1 MKKKNIL
8 LFLYLFVHIYFT
20 YAQQITTDNTQQ
32 PNELIQNLVGSNC
45 VTVSNLSS
53 PINGSINNIVSYGAF
68 DNNGT
73 NFPLQNG
80 IILST
85 GRVSSAG
92 DPQNPQDLSEGNLDW
107 VTDPDILNVLNIDQ
121 TLNATTIEFDFS
133 SPNNFISFNYLFAS
147 EEYQQEYPC
156 NFQDVFAILIKRAG
170 TTDPYVNIALV
181 PETTTEVSTN
191 TIHPSITGFCDA
203 QNENYFRGY
212 NSGDTNFNGSTEVLT
227 ASADILPNETY
238 QIKMI
243 IADHIDQRYDSA
255 VFIEANGFGA
265 SINLGPDQNIC
276 GSDLTLDADINNT
289 SASYTWLL
297 NGNPIAGENNPTL
310 EVSTSGTYDV
320 EVSIPTVSGN
330 CTLSDSIAIEI
341 IPFQEAL
348 PINNWLVC
356 NPFDSDG
363 TNDFNFTE
371 KNDEIYAN
379 LPSTNYIISYHPTI
393 EAAQNNTNTITGL
406 YQNTE
411 QTETIFVRIESLSGD
426 CLQVGSFEIS
436 VSDSPDTLEYT
447 IDVCNGELVEAVF
460 NDLNFLGTVVSNFN
474 LDTTVYFYHTEDDAV
489 NIENE
494 LTEFPSLSNEP
505 DLFYARI
512 LDDSSVCPAIV
523 PIHLDYIPE
532 PDIGI
537 ERYIFDLCMDPNYS
551 ETIDGNSYNYN
562 TIPADYNIIEIFEE
576 IETTYPGITVQL
588 EILLGTGGSPI
599 FTTSETKYVIPISIR
614 YIDENCPKFMILELH
629 KNLLYNRVTN
639 VLEVSR
645 CDDQSND
652 GIVDFNLIEVVEE
665 FKGDYDDI
673 DLQLYETES
682 DLLSG
687 INPLDLNT
695 PFTVINS
702 ETLYLG
708 SSYAN
713 CSLVSRIDLI
723 VKPGFYV
730 PPMSIDYCGN
740 TNPVTNTT
748 NIVLEPLVQTVFPGT
763 NINNPVQF
771 YLTVD
776 DAENQENELIE
787 SYDVAGNQQIF
798 YIRVSNMFLG
808 CYDVSTLQVNI
819 TNAIEASDPE
829 PLVICDD
836 DQDGIATINLES
848 VIPELA
854 GDATNLNF
862 SFFES
867 YDEAVTKATP
877 IINPNS
883 YTTETNTVYIRG
895 EIGSLECFTVFKY
908 DIQIYA
914 NPHIDAIDD
923 YIYCGIDLN
932 EDPEFL
938 LATKDLEIINGQV
951 GMQVLYFE
959 SENDAVNRLNPI
971 DKTINYLPLSNPQ
984 TLYVR
989 LENEAENNCYKI
1001 APMQIEARQAPI
1013 YNNPIDIFEC
1023 DIDKTG
1029 LVTADLSNIINDITA
1044 GSPTELNVSFHLTP
1058 LNAELGSNAI
1068 PLIYTATSNPQI
1080 IYARVENINSGC
1092 FETPTFS
1099 MNTLSLPDIQFGKSI
1114 TACANNNNFSL
1125 DWNLTQIELEI
1136 LEGRQYNIGF
1146 TYFESEDDAL
1156 TDNNPIISPE
1166 FYTNTSSP
1174 QTLYSKIINNTTGCF
1189 DIVPF
1194 ELIINSPPL
1203 INEFETFSICENT
1216 ENSVDLLDINEL
1228 LIDNTYNVVINY
1240 FSNEVDAEANENAL
1254 NSNYFYT
1261 NTTETLYI
1269 RVEFNTTHC
1278 YVVYPFQLV
1287 INPLPVA
1294 NTPDNLIVCD
1304 DDFDGYVSVDL
1315 TQQNSAILGNQNSND
1330 FSITYYNSNINAIED
1345 RNPLHSNYNVFDSE
1359 IIYVRLENNNT
1370 GCYDITQF
1378 STVINSL
1385 PNISIPDQVICLN
1398 DLPLLVSANTNTT
1411 SDTYQWSTGETSSE
1425 IEINAIGS
1433 YFVTIT
1439 NQYGCTYTTTFN
1451 VTESESATIDVVE
1464 TIDFSDPNNIT
1475 VTVTG
1480 IGNYLYQ
1487 LNTNPFQ
1494 LSNVFQNVPIGQ
1506 NTITIIDQNGC
1517 ASITKDVFVI
1527 DTPKHLTPND
1537 DGDFDTWHIA
1547 GVETLPGTIINVFD
1561 RYGKLMTQL
1570 NHNSLGWNGTYN
1582 GTKMPAG
1589 DYWFVADVIQD
1600 GKEFQVKGHFTL
1612 RR

>member
-8 LFLYLFVHIYFT
+8 LFLFLFAYIYIS
-20 YAQQITTDNTQQ
+20 YAQQITTDNSQQ

-45 VTVSNLSS
+45 VTVNNVSS
-53 PINGSINNIVSYGAF
+53 PINGNINNIVSYGSF
-68 DNNGT
+68 DSNGT

-92 DPQNPQDLSEGNLDW
+92 DPQNHQDLSEGNLDW

-147 EEYQQEYPC
+147 DEYQQEYPC

-191 TIHPSITGFCDA
+191 TIHPSITGFCEA
-203 QNENYFRGY
+203 QNQNYFRGY

-341 IPFQEAL
+341 IPFQEAS
-348 PINNWLVC
+348 PIDNWLVC
-356 NPFDSDG
+356 NPFGSDG
-363 TNDFNFTE
+363 TNNFDFTE

-379 LPSTNYIISYHPTI
+379 LPSTDYIISYHPTI

-411 QTETIFVRIESLSGD
+411 QTETIFVRIESLNGD

-512 LDDSSVCPAIV
+512 VDDSSVCPVIV

-532 PDIGI
+532 TDIGI
-537 ERYIFDLCMDPNYS
+537 ERYMFDLCMDPNYS

-562 TIPADYNIIEIFEE
+562 TIPADYNIVEIFEE

-588 EILLGTGGSPI
+588 EILLGTDGSPI

-614 YIDENCPKFMILELH
+614 YIDENCPKFMTLELH
-629 KNLLYNRVTN
+629 KNLLYSRFKDEYNI
-639 VLEVSR
+639 SR
-645 CDDQSND
+645 CDDETND
-652 GIVDFNLIEVVEE
+652 GIVDFDLAGIATEL
-665 FKGDYDDI
+665 KGGYDI
-673 DLQLYETES
+673 DLKLYETEDDRNNGNNQLDENTIQTVTNS
-682 DLLSG
+682 KTLFAISTFQGCLHYSK
-687 INPLDLNT
+687 INLT
-695 PFTVINS
+695 IT
-702 ETLYLG
+702 
-708 SSYAN
+708 
-713 CSLVSRIDLI
+713 
-723 VKPGFYV
+723 PGFYV
-730 PPMSIDYCGN
+730 APKIIDYCGN
-740 TNPVTNTT
+740 TNPDTNTT
-748 NIVLEPLVQTVFPGT
+748 NIVLAPLVGVVLPGPS
-763 NINNPVQF
+763 IVNPVEF
-771 YLTVD
+771 YLTAD

-787 SYDVAGNQQIF
+787 SYDIVGNQHIF
-798 YIRVSNMFLG
+798 YARVLNTSTQ
-808 CYDVSTLQVNI
+808 CYDVTTLEVNV
-819 TNAIEASDPE
+819 TNAIEASNPE
-829 PLVICDD
+829 PLIICDD
-836 DQDGIATINLES
+836 DQDGSATINLES
-848 VIPELA
+848 IIPELS
-854 GDATNLNF
+854 GGSNDLSFT
-862 SFFES
+862 FFET
-867 YDEAVTKATP
+867 YENAVDKISP
-877 IINPNS
+877 ISNPNN
-883 YTTETNTVYIRG
+883 YITESNTVYIRG
-895 EIGSLECFTVFKY
+895 EIEALECFTVFKY
-908 DIQIYA
+908 DIKIYA
-914 NPHIDAIDD
+914 NPHLNPIED
-923 YIYCGIDLN
+923 YIYCGLDLTM
-932 EDPEFL
+932 DSEFL
-938 LATKDLEIINGQV
+938 FEIKDAEIINNQV

-959 SENDAVNRLNPI
+959 SENDAIDRINPI
-971 DKTINYLPLSNPQ
+971 DKTVNYLPLSNPQ

-1013 YNNPIDIFEC
+1013 YNNPIDVFEC

-1029 LVTADLSNIINDITA
+1029 LVTADLSNIINDITT
-1044 GSPTELNVSFHLTP
+1044 GSPTELSVSFHLTP

-1099 MNTLSLPDIQFGKSI
+1099 LNALSLPGVQLGKSI
-1114 TACANNNNFSL
+1114 TACADNNNFSL
-1125 DWNLTQIELEI
+1125 EWDLTQIELEV

-1146 TYFESEDDAL
+1146 TYFESEEDAL
-1156 TDNNPIISPE
+1156 IGSNPISNPE
-1166 FYTNTSSP
+1166 NYTNTSSP
-1174 QTLYSKIINNTTGCF
+1174 QTIYAKITNATTSCF
-1189 DIVPF
+1189 ETVPF
-1194 ELIINSPPL
+1194 ELIINTPPE
-1203 INEFETFSICENT
+1203 INEFETYSVCENP
-1216 ENSVDLLDINEL
+1216 ENAVNLLDINEI
-1228 LIDNTYNVVINY
+1228 LIDNTYNVIINY
-1240 FSNEVDAEANENAL
+1240 FSNEADAEANENAL
-1254 NSNYFYT
+1254 DSNYVYS
-1261 NTTETLYI
+1261 NPTETLYT
-1269 RVEFNTTHC
+1269 RAEFSTTHC
-1278 YVVYPFQLV
+1278 YIVYPFQLV

-1294 NTPDNLIVCD
+1294 NTPNTLVVCD
-1304 DDFDGYVSVDL
+1304 DDFDGSISVNL
-1315 TQQNSAILGNQNSND
+1315 SQQNSAVLGNQNSND
-1330 FSITYYNSNINAIED
+1330 FTISYYSSNTDAIENSDPLNSNYTIYNSD
-1345 RNPLHSNYNVFDSE
+1345 
-1359 IIYVRLENNNT
+1359 IIYVRIENNST
-1370 GCYDITQF
+1370 GCFDITQF
-1378 STVINSL
+1378 STVINAL
-1385 PNISIPDQVICLN
+1385 PSISIPDQVICLN
-1398 DLPLLVSANTNTT
+1398 DLPLSVSANTNSP

-1425 IEINAIGS
+1425 IEINEIGL
-1433 YFVTIT
+1433 YTVTIT
-1439 NQYGCTYTTTFN
+1439 NQYGCTYTDTFS
-1451 VTESESATIDVVE
+1451 VTESESAMIDVIE

-1547 GVETLPGTIINVFD
+1547 GVETLPGTIIHIFD
-1561 RYGKLMTQL
+1561 RFGKLMTQL
-1570 NHNSLGWNGTYN
+1570 NHNSQGWNGTYN
-1582 GTKMPAG
+1582 GKKMPAG
-1589 DYWFVADVIQD
+1589 DYWFVADVIQNS
-1600 GKEFQVKGHFTL
+1600 KQFQVKGHFTL